1 MVAGE
6 KTLRVNKNLVDGLP
20 LLKQKGKIMLEKL
33 KASKGK
39 IVGNFGAVVVG
50 LVFAGFLAT
59 LLKEEIGY
67 SGFGLYAFAVLAHGK
82 VAKLLESKVK

>member
-1 MVAGE
+1 MLD
-6 KTLRVNKNLVDGLP
+6 K
-20 LLKQKGKIMLEKL
+20 LKENKGKI
-33 KASKGK
+33 
-39 IVGNFGAVVVG
+39 IGNFGAVVIG

-59 LLKEEIGY
+59 LLKEQIGY